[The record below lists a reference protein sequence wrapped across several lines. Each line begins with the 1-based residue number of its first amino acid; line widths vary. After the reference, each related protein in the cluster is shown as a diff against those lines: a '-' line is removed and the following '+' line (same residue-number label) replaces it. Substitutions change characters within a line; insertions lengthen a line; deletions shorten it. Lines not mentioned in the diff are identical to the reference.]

1 MKKMK
6 ASAIAKI
13 GSFIII
19 IILGGILLNLC
30 SCKAQETVMVHAP
43 ANADEIDD
51 YINSAMLK
59 LSEREKQILKEY
71 DSQFTNNVHQCKEYE

>member
-6 ASAIAKI
+6 ASKIAKI

-30 SCKAQETVMVHAP
+30 SCKVQETVMVHAP
-43 ANADEIDD
+43 TNPDEIDN
-51 YINSAMLK
+51 YIKSAMLK

>member
-43 ANADEIDD
+43 TNADEIDN
-51 YINSAMLK
+51 YIKSAMLK